1 VKTPQ
6 GLAEDCASEQ
16 PAVGRL
22 ARRQDVENCR
32 RRNRAECDQAAN
44 PDYQYQECGVPQRE
58 HLVIIIDALD
68 RPPIAWLPW
77 SADAFARAAREQK
90 PVLLSITA
98 AWCRACHEMDR
109 VTYGDPRVAP
119 LVHERFVPVRVDTDR
134 RPDINERYNLGGWP
148 TTAFLTANGDL
159 IGGGMFIAAERMPG
173 ILLRVAEA
181 FASRAEEI
189 AQARIANRAPSAP
202 SVSIETG
209 TLIETIFSTF
219 DEEFGGFGI
228 EPKFPHTA
236 PLHLAMALYRDT
248 GNGRWRRIVERTLDA
263 MVDGELWDRQAGGFC
278 RYATTR
284 DWQQPHEE
292 KLLETNALLLRA
304 YAEAALVFNRTV
316 DRERCREIVSFL
328 TTRLRS
334 DQGGYH
340 GSDADHVLYADA
352 NAAAA
357 SALLAAAAALEEED
371 LAREALA
378 SLERVVLA
386 CYKPGLGV
394 AHYFDGSAQV
404 RGLLVDHVSMIGAL
418 LDAHAVSDGEPY
430 RMMAEEL
437 VHYMARETWDAA
449 EGGFFDRAG
458 MADDIGLLRTR
469 RKPFVANADAAIVCE
484 RLHRAGHEF
493 DLRQYAAGAL
503 EAAAR
508 QAAGQGPLAAHYVL
522 AERHLASR

>member
-1 VKTPQ
+1 M
-6 GLAEDCASEQ
+6 D
-16 PAVGRL
+16 
-22 ARRQDVENCR
+22 
-32 RRNRAECDQAAN
+32 
-44 PDYQYQECGVPQRE
+44 
-58 HLVIIIDALD
+58 HL
-68 RPPIAWLPW
+68 
-77 SADAFARAAREQK
+77 
-90 PVLLSITA
+90 
-98 AWCRACHEMDR
+98 
-109 VTYGDPRVAP
+109 TYGDARVVP
-119 LVHERFVPVRVDTDR
+119 LVRERFVPVRVDTDR

-159 IGGGMFIAAERMPG
+159 IGGGTFIAADRMPG

-181 FASRAEEI
+181 FASRGEEI
-189 AQARIANRAPSAP
+189 AQARTMSRGPTAA
-202 SVSIETG
+202 SVSVETD
-209 TLIETIFSTF
+209 TLIEAIFSTF
-219 DEEFGGFGI
+219 DEQFGGFGI

-236 PLHLAMALYRDT
+236 PLHLAMALYRQT
-248 GNGRWRRIVERTLDA
+248 GDSRWRRIVEQTLDA
-263 MVDGELWDRQAGGFC
+263 MVDGELWDRKAGGFC

-284 DWQQPHEE
+284 DWHLPHEE

-304 YAEAALVFNRTV
+304 YAEAALVFDRTV
-316 DRERCREIVSFL
+316 DRERCREIVSFM
-328 TTRLRS
+328 TTSLRS
-334 DQGGYH
+334 DRGGYH

-357 SALLAAAAALEEED
+357 TALLAAAAVLEDEA

-386 CYKPGLGV
+386 CYKPGSGV
-394 AHYFDGSAQV
+394 AHYFDGSAEV

-437 VHYMARETWDAA
+437 VHYIARETWDAA
-449 EGGFFDRAG
+449 DGGFFDRAG

-484 RLHRAGHEF
+484 RLHRVGHEF

-503 EAAAR
+503 KAAR
-508 QAAGQGPLAAHYVL
+508 QQAAGQGPLAAHYVL